1 MNKWIGIPAGLALL
15 LCIVSACGGR
25 NQSLESTQP
34 ALPAQTTGNQAL
46 PGIAELDA
54 VRGTAE
60 IQQLELGTQFYF
72 TTGGNVANQNSSV
85 LFTSTESEPAW
96 ALYSIDRADM
106 EFFNLFVDFGTA
118 ANQKLLIGVANY
130 SSGRWM
136 FSTPFSSSPANVSVN
151 TLGETNWISPQGKLY
166 FVLVGQGKQTM
177 IVNGIRLLADVPP
190 LPSFPVSGTV
200 LDENSNPMPG
210 VSITLSPG
218 GGSLQ
223 TDENGNFGFLAIP
236 MGNWT
241 LTPSFSGWDFNPVS
255 ADIQVVDAALTG
267 VDFTGTEIPVV
278 THAVSGKVQTGSLT
292 PIEGVL
298 LTLNPGGMTTSS
310 DAQGAFSF
318 PAVEVGAYTLIPS
331 KTDYL
336 FAPSS
341 RNVNVS
347 ASDVNNQN
355 FTGSL
360 DLKFSVS
367 GTVLDVFDA
376 PLGGV
381 SLTLTPGGKQAISNS
396 LGEFSI
402 ADVSPGSYT
411 LTPTRSG
418 WSFAPVNRA
427 VTVVASNVSGQD
439 FSGTE
444 NPVVSFSV
452 DLLPIIQGDMGSEY
466 ACIECHS
473 GSFPEEG
480 LDMTNYADVVDRS
493 TTIGN
498 RINRTQGSSGFMP
511 KDGTKWLPAWLQL
524 YQDWID
530 GGMAP

>member
-1 MNKWIGIPAGLALL
+1 MKKWIGIPAGLALL
-15 LCIVSACGGR
+15 LCIVTACSGR
-25 NQSLESTQP
+25 TQGLETAQP
-34 ALPAQTTGNQAL
+34 AQPAGDQAL
-46 PGIAELDA
+46 PRIAELDA
-54 VRGTAE
+54 VRNTAE
-60 IQQLELGTQFYF
+60 IQQVELGTQFYF
-72 TTGGNVANQNSSV
+72 ATSGNVVNQNSSV
-85 LFTSTESEPAW
+85 LFTSTATESAW
-96 ALYSIDRADM
+96 ALYSVDKADM

-118 ANQKLLIGVANY
+118 AGQKLMIGVANY
-130 SSGRWM
+130 STGRWM
-136 FSTPFSSSPANVSVN
+136 FSTPFSSSSANVSVN
-151 TLGETNWISPQGKLY
+151 TQSETNWISPQGKLY
-166 FVLVGQGKQTM
+166 FVLVGQGNQTM

-190 LPSFPVSGTV
+190 PPSFPVSGTV
-200 LDENSNPMPG
+200 LDENSNPMEG
-210 VSITLSPG
+210 VSITLTPG
-218 GGSLQ
+218 GGSLM
-223 TDENGNFGFLAIP
+223 TDANGNFGFLAIP
-236 MGNWT
+236 AGNWT
-241 LTPSFSGWDFNPVS
+241 LTPSFDGWEFNPVS
-255 ADIQVVDAALTG
+255 TDIQVVDAELTG
-267 VDFTGTEIPVV
+267 VDFTGSEIPII
-278 THAVSGKVQTGSLT
+278 THAVSGKVQDASLA

-310 DAQGAFSF
+310 DALGAFSF

-347 ASDVNNQN
+347 TADLINQN

-360 DLKFSVS
+360 DLSYSVS

-381 SLTLTPGGKQAISNS
+381 TLTLTPGGQQAISDS

-411 LTPTRSG
+411 LTPARSG
-418 WSFAPVNRA
+418 WSFAPANRA

-480 LDMTNYADVVDRS
+480 LDMTNYDDVVDRS
-493 TTIGN
+493 STIKN

-511 KDGTKWLPAWLQL
+511 KNGTKWLPAYLQMF
-524 YQDWID
+524 QDWID
-530 GGMAP
+530 GGYAP